1 MIVAVRAAV
10 LVAVSIYRISP
21 LGFFVGPEAERY
33 VKWSYLQ

>member
-21 LGFFVGPEAERY
+21 LGFFVGPERTLNGPICS
-33 VKWSYLQ
+33 K